1 MLTRLLLAKT
11 LLTTATIAAAQDL
24 PTPETLDRLVTE
36 ALPSYWATE
45 NFETIAT
52 SRNGDA
58 ASPSAVVRFEVDA
71 MPDSNLFAEAGRE
84 GPFVIVVP
92 TEPAETRRRLY
103 GVHNLTYRAGQWS
116 GDVTIENPVDG
127 LGQPKDLFDGPV
139 LVLGDEETE
148 AKLEALRNTVVASAG
163 ARQEA
168 ELVRLSAAHEQA
180 MAELEA
186 THNGRLADLQRANS
200 QAVAEAESA
209 VAETLAA
216 TEAEGPRS
224 VARLRE
230 SYETQRAELA
240 EGNEP
245 AIAQARAER
254 EKLLAAEQEA
264 TQKALSQTR
273 NASANELETLRA
285 EHAERRGAMI
295 EAQRQEMAELETKL
309 ATERASLERQVE
321 TGEEVVRLQG
331 QLSTLLEER
340 ALGAARQMDAF
351 EAARKARLDFFA
363 RLPRSWSG
371 QVRCLSEG
379 EQKVDRTTPVAINFQ
394 GFTSNGVNAGMNYNK
409 GDDFTGGQETPLIF
423 LDEALSFPILMRG
436 RHEVSSQ
443 YTIIP
448 QDFEVAITQD
458 GRMIGERKLQWTV
471 DQRQVDITCTFRLAA
486 AG

>member
-1 MLTRLLLAKT
+1 MLTRLLLATT

-127 LGQPKDLFDGPV
+127 LGQPKDLFGGPV

-148 AKLEALRNTVVASAG
+148 AKLEALRNTAVAGAG

-186 THNGRLADLQRANS
+186 THCCC
-200 QAVAEAESA
+200 
-209 VAETLAA
+209 
-216 TEAEGPRS
+216 PRM
-224 VARLRE
+224 
-230 SYETQRAELA
+230 TGQD
-240 EGNEP
+240 
-245 AIAQARAER
+245 
-254 EKLLAAEQEA
+254 
-264 TQKALSQTR
+264 
-273 NASANELETLRA
+273 
-285 EHAERRGAMI
+285 
-295 EAQRQEMAELETKL
+295 
-309 ATERASLERQVE
+309 QV
-321 TGEEVVRLQG
+321 G
-331 QLSTLLEER
+331 
-340 ALGAARQMDAF
+340 
-351 EAARKARLDFFA
+351 
-363 RLPRSWSG
+363 
-371 QVRCLSEG
+371 
-379 EQKVDRTTPVAINFQ
+379 I
-394 GFTSNGVNAGMNYNK
+394 
-409 GDDFTGGQETPLIF
+409 
-423 LDEALSFPILMRG
+423 
-436 RHEVSSQ
+436 
-443 YTIIP
+443 
-448 QDFEVAITQD
+448 
-458 GRMIGERKLQWTV
+458 
-471 DQRQVDITCTFRLAA
+471 
-486 AG
+486 